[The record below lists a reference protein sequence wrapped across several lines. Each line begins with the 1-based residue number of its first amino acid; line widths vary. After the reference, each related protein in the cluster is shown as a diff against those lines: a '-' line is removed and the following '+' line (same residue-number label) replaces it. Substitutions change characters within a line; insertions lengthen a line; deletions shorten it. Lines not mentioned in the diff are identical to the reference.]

1 MGEGFA
7 MSMVCLGVCLAGA
20 PRVFVFLWRVRLGA
34 SVSFV
39 RCLGSLCW
47 SAYGIACRELV
58 FLFRFSCRWRRCTS
72 AVIILCMVEARKMSA
87 SCMFV
92 RLADMMVCIDLLVV
106 ENMGASIFP
115 IAGCAVVRRL

>member
-7 MSMVCLGVCLAGA
+7 LSVVCLGVCFVGVF
-20 PRVFVFLWRVRLGA
+20 RVAVRLWRVRLGA
-34 SVSFV
+34 CVSFV
-39 RCLGSLCW
+39 RRLGSLCW
-47 SAYGIACRELV
+47 SAYGIACRELF

-92 RLADMMVCIDLLVV
+92 MLADMMVCIDLIVV
-106 ENMGASIFP
+106 EKIGASIFP